1 EKYAAATEAELEKL
15 REENDRECQSLIIRA
30 RSSAAMA
37 KRNAL
42 LEARAA
48 LLDEA
53 YAMAE
58 KQIKNLSSEQYLDL
72 LQKMLRS
79 ALRNQLSGEEES
91 MRLYGEDIAPAAYE
105 VLLNSRD
112 RDTYGEALLPAFRT
126 GYGAKLPEQAHA
138 KLRLAAET
146 APIDGGLVLRCG
158 PVETNCSLAMLM
170 AENRRETEAKVSRIL
185 FGDAN

>member
-1 EKYAAATEAELEKL
+1 
-15 REENDRECQSLIIRA
+15 
-30 RSSAAMA
+30 
-37 KRNAL
+37 
-42 LEARAA
+42 
-48 LLDEA
+48 
-53 YAMAE
+53 
-58 KQIKNLSSEQYLDL
+58 
-72 LQKMLRS
+72 
-79 ALRNQLSGEEES
+79 